1 MKYIILYVFLSIG
14 YKSISEDTLLS
25 FIKSIENDTQKINI
39 LYQEGFKLRNSDPK
53 RAYNLAKSAEKI
65 ALNNQSSMHLALSY
79 NLLGIIEYKKGNYNE
94 AYAYQKQS
102 FDLNRKINNSLA
114 MAHNQLNMG
123 NIFSDIN
130 NYSLAENAYLSAL
143 YFYNETNYIKGNLN
157 CLINLGVI
165 KFEQKEYLAAIKNY
179 QQALKIADTK
189 NDYETKA
196 ICCNN
201 IGAIL
206 MTINELDSAIGYI
219 EESIKIKQL
228 TENEIELADSY
239 NNLAVIYTKKKQYD
253 KAKQFIDSSE
263 IIIKKHNYF
272 DADLELTHTKYL
284 LYQAQKH
291 FELANYCLEK
301 YVKQKDSLNAL
312 NTNINYDFKFEE
324 KSLLSQPNSN
334 FNTGFVIFTLILVTL
349 SITILLLIIN
359 NKR

>member
-14 YKSISEDTLLS
+14 FKSMGEDTL
-25 FIKSIENDTQKINI
+25 ITYIQSIENDTQKVNI

-65 ALNNQSSMHLALSY
+65 ALNNQSSKHLALSY
-79 NLLGIIEYKKGNYNE
+79 NLLGILEYKLGNYNE

-102 FDLNRKINNSLA
+102 FELNKKTNNSVA
-114 MAHNQLNMG
+114 MAHNQLNIG

-130 NYSLAENAYLSAL
+130 NYNLAENAYLSAL
-143 YFYNETNYIKGNLN
+143 YYYNQNNYIKGNLN

-165 KFEQKEYLAAIKNY
+165 KFEQKEYLSAIKNY
-179 QQALKIADTK
+179 QQALQIADAK
-189 NDYETKA
+189 HDYETKA

-239 NNLAVIYTKKKQYD
+239 NNLAVIYIKKNQFD
-253 KAKQFIDSSE
+253 KAEQFIDSSE
-263 IIIKKHNYF
+263 IIIKKYNYF

-284 LYQAQKH
+284 LYQAQKQY
-291 FELANYCLEK
+291 ELANYWLVK
-301 YVKQKDSLNAL
+301 YVTQKDSLNAL
-312 NTNINYDFKFEE
+312 NANIDYDFEMEE
-324 KSLLSQPNSN
+324 KNHLSQANDN
-334 FNTGFVIFTLILVTL
+334 FNNGFIIFTLILVTL
-349 SITILLLIIN
+349 FITIFLLLIN